1 MKKNV
6 AHPPIIILGQPRTG
20 SSLLVKLLNESDDY
34 IVIDDL
40 YVMQYIDANNLWG
53 KLDGTAAKNIALYAF
68 NFISRRVIYKTIR
81 AADGN
86 TEKTLR
92 LTKEHVTEINNYLSD
107 VDYND
112 FQWFQVVDDL
122 LSKIAAVTGCGG
134 WGYKTP
140 QDFLHLDRL
149 SAAFP
154 TAVFVFLLRDPRAML
169 ASYKNRS
176 RRVYDRDRGGDDPRR
191 YNPYLQSIAWQLAAK
206 AGLRSQETMPE
217 RTLVTTYEQLVRDP
231 KSILDTIGAML
242 GTTFPD
248 VDLNLYDKN
257 TSFKDKTTTS
267 KVTDTEIWVS
277 DLVVRDLRKK
287 FGYDYPTPSP
297 KLADIG
303 AVSSVFLTSSVYYA
317 SRGLMSTNMRKRIFR
332 VFQSAVS
339 GRFNQSEK
347 PS

>member
-1 MKKNV
+1 MKPNMT
-6 AHPPIIILGQPRTG
+6 HPPVIILGQPRTG

-53 KLDGTAAKNIALYAF
+53 QLDSESAKKIAEYAF
-68 NFISRRVIYKTIR
+68 NFISRRVIYKT
-81 AADGN
+81 AYKPDG
-86 TEKTLR
+86 TPEKILQ
-92 LTKEHVTEINNYLSD
+92 LTKEHITEINDYLSN
-107 VDYND
+107 VDYSN

-122 LSKIAAVTGCGG
+122 LSNIAAVTGARG

-149 SAAFP
+149 AAAFP
-154 TAVFVFLLRDPRAML
+154 TAVFIFLLRDPRAML
-169 ASYKNRS
+169 ASYKNRTK
-176 RRVYDRDRGGDDPRR
+176 REYDRDRGGDDPRR

-206 AGLRSQETMPE
+206 AGLRSQETMPD
-217 RTLVTTYEQLVRDP
+217 RTIVTTYEQLVRDP
-231 KSILDTIGAML
+231 KSTLDTIGAML
-242 GTTFPD
+242 RTTFPD

-257 TSFKDKTTTS
+257 TSFKDKTGVS

-277 DLVVRDLRKK
+277 DFVVRDLRKR
-287 FGYDYPTPSP
+287 FGYDYQTPSP
-297 KLADIG
+297 KFADVG
-303 AVSSVFLTSSVYYA
+303 AVGSIFFTSTVYYA